1 MSRFVRRIAFT
12 ALVALGVTAA
22 VTACAPTPVTPDST
36 ELSTSLEP
44 VPFAEPV
51 TITMSMV
58 AKLELF
64 TPELLA
70 IAEGEFE
77 KENIT
82 VEVEILP
89 FTESIPAL
97 AQGIV
102 DVAVSGI
109 TAPFFNAIDGGAE
122 IKSVMPGAGSS
133 SADGLYVRTDLA
145 AQGPAALKG
154 KKIGSSVG
162 VASTSIIPIMR
173 YLAEGGLTI
182 DDFSFEII
190 PLVDLPAA
198 LIAGQVDAVW
208 ANSPTHLA
216 MTADNTAVLVT
227 QHKVDDYA
235 SGVFFG
241 PKLLEENPAIGQAV
255 VRAITRTKL
264 TYLQGDYKADPV
276 IVQKIA
282 AALEVTVEDVLI
294 TESIVF
300 GSEFRNELFTESQ
313 KLWISVGEILNYDTV
328 IPPEEYND
336 TSFFDRIVRD

>member
-1 MSRFVRRIAFT
+1 MSHLVRRIALT
-12 ALVALGVTAA
+12 VLVAFGVTAGVA
-22 VTACAPTPVTPDST
+22 ACAPAPVTPDST

-51 TITMSMV
+51 NITMSMV
-58 AKLELF
+58 AKLEHF
-64 TPELLA
+64 TPALLA

-77 KENIT
+77 KENMT
-82 VEVEILP
+82 VDVEILP

-122 IKSVMPGAGSS
+122 IKSVMPGAASS
-133 SADGLYVRTDLA
+133 SADGLYVRADLA

-162 VASTSIIPIMR
+162 VASTPMIPIMNF
-173 YLAEGGLTI
+173 LAEGGLTL
-182 DDFSFEII
+182 DDVTIEVI

-198 LIAGQVDAVW
+198 LLAGQVDAAWV
-208 ANSPTHLA
+208 NSPTHLSL
-216 MTADNTAVLVT
+216 TADNAAVKVT
-227 QHKVDDYA
+227 QFDDSVYV

-241 PKLLEENPAIGQAV
+241 PNLLEENPAIGQAV
-255 VRAITRTKL
+255 VRALTRTTL
-264 TYLQGDYKADPV
+264 TYLQGDYKSDPV

-282 AALEVTVEDVLI
+282 DALEVTVEDVLI
-294 TESIVF
+294 TDSIVF
-300 GSEFRNELFTESQ
+300 GSEFRTDFFTVAQEF
-313 KLWISVGEILNYDTV
+313 WISVGDILNYDTV
-328 IPPEEYND
+328 ILPEDYVD
-336 TSFFDRIVRD
+336 SSFYDRIVRD